1 MDRASDYESEGQ
13 RFDSSR
19 AHQKTKGL
27 RAMMTRSPLLLSA
40 EYQRADPV
48 AAVGWRHGAGSVASS
63 SPSDVPKGASDDSI
77 QRERAGGESDRRSG
91 QAAPLGAARGSP
103 AHRHEVRLRHGPL

>member
-27 RAMMTRSPLLLSA
+27 RAMMTRNPLLLSA
-40 EYQRADPV
+40 EYPRTVETALIGH
-48 AAVGWRHGAGSVASS
+48 AAERGYHAKTRSQASIGGT
-63 SPSDVPKGASDDSI
+63 VP
-77 QRERAGGESDRRSG
+77 
-91 QAAPLGAARGSP
+91 
-103 AHRHEVRLRHGPL
+103 EV

>member
-27 RAMMTRSPLLLSA
+27 RAMMTRNPLLLLSA
-40 EYQRADPV
+40 EYQRTVETALIAHV
-48 AAVGWRHGAGSVASS
+48 VERGYHAKTRSQASVGST
-63 SPSDVPKGASDDSI
+63 VPECSFEQSKRRAQRSI
-77 QRERAGGESDRRSG
+77 R
-91 QAAPLGAARGSP
+91 
-103 AHRHEVRLRHGPL
+103 